1 MISRTHINRLLI
13 FAFMV
18 LVGYSLAKGIRVQS
32 VTGIILAVISLGAG
46 IYFLYLLAKAKQEQE
61 QEETA

>member
-1 MISRTHINRLLI
+1 MISRTLINRLII

-18 LVGYSLAKGIRVQS
+18 LVGYSLAKAIQSQS
-32 VTGIILAVISLGAG
+32 VTGIILALISLSAG